1 MNESRNY
8 FGHMMKPPSEAVD
21 DIKTS
26 YRRDQVVLE
35 WTEKQIKHEW
45 AAKKEQDEADN
56 YAERIRLV
64 LVKFPR

>member
-1 MNESRNY
+1 MSEHRNY
-8 FGHMMKPPSEAVD
+8 FGHMKQPAEAVD
-21 DIKTS
+21 DIKTP

-35 WTEKQIKHEW
+35 WTDKQQKHEW
-45 AAKKEQDEADN
+45 AAKKEQDAADN